1 MRPRSPSPLRQSGLS
16 TLEILVAA
24 FVGSILLAMSGF
36 IFLRQATAYS
46 HLKKLADTQ
55 ASMKK
60 VLHVMTRDIASAG
73 GWMGNAR
80 RDFQAKPER
89 IRFAYFD
96 VRGRYCASPDTVV
109 MSFFMEHGQGG
120 ANLTQEYRCDGGSP
134 QRRVL
139 ATGANDD
146 LRLSFQYLDSTGAVV
161 SQPAR
166 VKAVRVSITKRS
178 EQAGRMPASLR
189 AQTIQVEMVNL

>member
-1 MRPRSPSPLRQSGLS
+1 M
-16 TLEILVAA
+16 VAA
-24 FVGSILLAMSGF
+24 FIGGILLSLSGY

-46 HLKKLADTQ
+46 QLKKLAATQ

-73 GWMGNAR
+73 GWVGNAR
-80 RDFQAKPER
+80 RDFLATPGR

-96 VRGRYCASPDTVV
+96 VRGRYCGSPDTVV
-109 MSFFMEHGQGG
+109 MSFFMENGRGR
-120 ANLTQEYRCDGGSP
+120 ANLTQEYRCERGSL

-139 ATGANDD
+139 AAGANGD
-146 LRLSFQYLDSTGAVV
+146 LNLSFQYLDSTGAVV

-166 VKAVRVSITKRS
+166 VKAVRVSIAKRS
-178 EQAGRMPASLR
+178 EQAGRMPAALR